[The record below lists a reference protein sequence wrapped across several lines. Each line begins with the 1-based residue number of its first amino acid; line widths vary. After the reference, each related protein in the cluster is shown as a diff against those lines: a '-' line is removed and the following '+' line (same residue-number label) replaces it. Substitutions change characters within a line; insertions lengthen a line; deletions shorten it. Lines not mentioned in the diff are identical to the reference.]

1 MSNAQRKLEARV
13 KALVEKVG
21 VEKAVQAIKGSRCLM
36 FEERK
41 HFPNGVYVFCSSPE
55 GGVMVG
61 KRI

>member
-1 MSNAQRKLEARV
+1 MSKQRKLEAMV
-13 KALVEKVG
+13 KALVEKFG
-21 VEKAVQAIKGSRCLM
+21 VEKAIQSIKESRCLM

-61 KRI
+61 RRR